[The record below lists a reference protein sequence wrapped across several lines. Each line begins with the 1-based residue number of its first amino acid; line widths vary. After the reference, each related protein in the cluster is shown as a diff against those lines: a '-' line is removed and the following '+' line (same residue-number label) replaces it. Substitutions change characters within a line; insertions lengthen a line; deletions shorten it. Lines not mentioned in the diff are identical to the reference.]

1 MGKKKKLNG
10 AMKKLANLR
19 MDKKFKLAFKVI
31 YIGFIVST
39 IVAIANVAMLLMGV
53 EDTATLI
60 RGAVGVG
67 VLIIAVVLNLFLT
80 STVAKVLPEM
90 IVEPIQEL
98 QEAVRKVKDGDFDI
112 EITYEGNDEL
122 RDLGNDLL
130 ETCEYIRNVV
140 GDAGY
145 ILGEMSEGNFDVKSK
160 SEEAYVGEFSAL
172 KDSMYKFETQMSST
186 LLRIREASDYVKVGA
201 EQLAHS
207 AQELAE
213 GASEQA
219 GAIEE
224 LTATIENVTN
234 ISEKSA
240 ENAVVAATTAME
252 AAKDARKSNEEMNKL
267 IEAMNRITETSNE
280 IEKIIAAIEDI
291 ASQTN
296 LLSLNASIEAARAG
310 EAGRGFAVVAE
321 QIGKLASDSAQSAVI
336 TRELISKSLVEI
348 ETGNNIVA
356 ETLQS
361 INVVLSNM
369 EQFSQMASG
378 AAASSKEQA
387 DMLQQVEAGI
397 DQISYVVQ
405 NNSAAAQETS
415 AVSEE
420 LSTQA
425 ITLEDMVSKFTLS

>member
-1 MGKKKKLNG
+1 
-10 AMKKLANLR
+10 
-19 MDKKFKLAFKVI
+19 MDKKFKIAFRVI

-39 IVAIANVAMLLMGV
+39 IVAIANIVMLLVGV

-67 VLIIAVVLNLFLT
+67 ILIIAVILNLILT
-80 STVAKVLPEM
+80 STVADFLPKM

-98 QEAVRKVKDGDFDI
+98 QEAVRKVKEGDFDI

-130 ETCEYIRNVV
+130 ETCEHIRNVV

-145 ILGEMSEGNFDVKSK
+145 ILGEMSEGNFDIK
-160 SEEAYVGEFSAL
+160 SEKEDAYIGEFSAL
-172 KDSMYKFETQMSST
+172 RDSMYKFESQMNGT
-186 LLRIREASDYVKVGA
+186 LHSIREASDYVKVGA

-240 ENAVVAATTAME
+240 ENAVMAATTAMD

-267 IEAMNRITETSNE
+267 IEAMTRITETSNE

-321 QIGKLASDSAQSAVI
+321 QIGKLASDSAQSAII

-348 ETGNNIVA
+348 ETGNNIVS

-378 AAASSKEQA
+378 AATSSKEQA
-387 DMLQQVEAGI
+387 DMLQQVQAGI
-397 DQISYVVQ
+397 EQISYVVQ

-425 ITLEDMVSKFTLS
+425 INLEDMVSKFTLS